1 MAGSGYPLKRRFL
14 DLAKVT
20 FFADHKA
27 ENQFFGLDDP
37 LKHHI
42 LDLGQVAFWADQKA
56 KNEFA
61 DPGDA

>member
-1 MAGSGYPLKRRFL
+1 
-14 DLAKVT
+14 
-20 FFADHKA
+20 
-27 ENQFFGLDDP
+27 

-61 DPGDA
+61 DPGDAWSIAFSTSPK